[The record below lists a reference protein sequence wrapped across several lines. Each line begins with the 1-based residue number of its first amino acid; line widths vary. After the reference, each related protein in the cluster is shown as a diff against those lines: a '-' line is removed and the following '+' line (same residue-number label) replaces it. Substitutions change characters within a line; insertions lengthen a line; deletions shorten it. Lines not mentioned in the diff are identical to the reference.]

1 MKFSEKWLREW
12 VDPALS
18 TQQLADQLTMAG
30 LEVDAIV
37 PAGAKVSGVVVGLV
51 LEVARHPDAERLSV
65 CRVSDGAAEYQV
77 VCGATNVRAGLRVPF
92 AREGAELPGLKI
104 KRASLRGVESC
115 GMLCSADELGIESR
129 VDGLLELPADAP
141 LGEDVVALL
150 DLDDQVIELGLTPNR
165 GDCLSIAGLAREVA
179 ALNRIEQRAPHAA
192 AVPATITDAL
202 DVTLAAPAACP
213 RYAGRVIHGVD
224 IGRPSPLWLQE
235 RLRRAGVR
243 SIDAVV
249 DVTNYVLLELGQPL
263 HAFDLRKLGGH
274 ITVRMAHPGEKLV
287 LLDGSE
293 RVLHP
298 DMLVIADNDGAV
310 ALAGIM
316 GGQHTA
322 VGEHTRDIFLES
334 AFFSPGAMAGKARSL
349 GMHTDA
355 SHRYERGVD
364 FRLQVAAIERAT
376 QLLLDIAG
384 GQAGPV
390 VLASAEE
397 HLPALN
403 AIQLRAERLDTMLGV
418 SLPSGEVE
426 DILSRLGLGVE
437 RHGAGWLVQPPSFRF
452 DIRIE
457 VDLIEEIA
465 RVHGYDRMPV
475 RVQSAAVPIRPRSE
489 AQHSLAAWRHRLN
502 ALGYQEAI
510 TYSFVEPRIQA
521 LLDPER
527 TPVAVANPI
536 SADMAVMRTT
546 LWAGLIKAAQFNQN
560 RQQRSL
566 RLFESGLRF
575 LPGPDGLEQRLAVA
589 GVACGDRGQEG
600 WASPGGALDF
610 FDLKGDVEALLDI
623 DPAATQYAFEPA
635 THPALH
641 PGQSVLLRR
650 EGEPLGYLGALH
662 PELLKQFDLQGPV
675 YLFELDFALASK
687 KNLPSFKGLS
697 KFPEVRRDIAIVLD
711 EEVSG
716 ARVLEAARQAAGELL
731 VNLKLFD
738 VYRGQG
744 IDKAKKSIALGVV
757 LQHRE
762 RTLTD
767 EEVNATMD
775 RMVAALAEQCGA
787 ALRY

>member
-1 MKFSEKWLREW
+1 
-12 VDPALS
+12 
-18 TQQLADQLTMAG
+18 
-30 LEVDAIV
+30 
-37 PAGAKVSGVVVGLV
+37 
-51 LEVARHPDAERLSV
+51 
-65 CRVSDGAAEYQV
+65 
-77 VCGATNVRAGLRVPF
+77 
-92 AREGAELPGLKI
+92 
-104 KRASLRGVESC
+104 
-115 GMLCSADELGIESR
+115 
-129 VDGLLELPADAP
+129 
-141 LGEDVVALL
+141 
-150 DLDDQVIELGLTPNR
+150 
-165 GDCLSIAGLAREVA
+165 
-179 ALNRIEQRAPHAA
+179 
-192 AVPATITDAL
+192 
-202 DVTLAAPAACP
+202 
-213 RYAGRVIHGVD
+213 
-224 IGRPSPLWLQE
+224 
-235 RLRRAGVR
+235 
-243 SIDAVV
+243 
-249 DVTNYVLLELGQPL
+249 
-263 HAFDLRKLGGH
+263 
-274 ITVRMAHPGEKLV
+274 
-287 LLDGSE
+287 
-293 RVLHP
+293 
-298 DMLVIADNDGAV
+298 
-310 ALAGIM
+310 
-316 GGQHTA
+316 

-334 AFFSPGAMAGKARSL
+334 AFFSPSAMAGKARSL

-364 FRLQVAAIERAT
+364 FQLQVAAIERAT
-376 QLLLDIAG
+376 QLLLDIVG

-403 AIQLRAERLDTMLGV
+403 AIPLRAERLDTMLGV
-418 SLPSGEVE
+418 SLPSADVE
-426 DILSRLGLGVE
+426 DILRRLGLAVE
-437 RHGAGWLVQPPSFRF
+437 RHGAGWLVRPPSFRF

-475 RVQSAAVPIRPRSE
+475 RVQSAVVPIRPRAE
-489 AQHSLAAWRHRLN
+489 AQHTLAAWRHRLN

-521 LLDPER
+521 LLDPDCP
-527 TPVAVANPI
+527 PVAVANPI

-575 LPGPDGLEQRLAVA
+575 LPGPGGLEQRLAVA
-589 GVACGDRGQEG
+589 GIACGDRAQEG
-600 WASPGGALDF
+600 WASQGGALDF

-623 DPAATQYAFEPA
+623 EPTSAQYAFVPA

-650 EGEPLGYLGALH
+650 EDEPLGFLGALH

-697 KFPEVRRDIAIVLD
+697 KFPEVRRDIAIVL
-711 EEVSG
+711 EEDVSG
-716 ARVLEAARQAAGELL
+716 ARVLETARQAAGELL

-744 IDKAKKSIALGVV
+744 IDTAKKSMALGVV

-775 RMVAALAEQCGA
+775 RMVAALADQCGA

>member
-1 MKFSEKWLREW
+1 
-12 VDPALS
+12 
-18 TQQLADQLTMAG
+18 
-30 LEVDAIV
+30 
-37 PAGAKVSGVVVGLV
+37 
-51 LEVARHPDAERLSV
+51 
-65 CRVSDGAAEYQV
+65 
-77 VCGATNVRAGLRVPF
+77 
-92 AREGAELPGLKI
+92 
-104 KRASLRGVESC
+104 
-115 GMLCSADELGIESR
+115 
-129 VDGLLELPADAP
+129 
-141 LGEDVVALL
+141 
-150 DLDDQVIELGLTPNR
+150 VIELGLTPNR

-179 ALNRIEQRAPHAA
+179 ALNRIEQRPPRAGV
-192 AVPATITDAL
+192 VPATISDAL

-213 RYAGRVIHGVD
+213 RYAARVIHGVD
-224 IGRPSPLWLQE
+224 IAKPSPLWLQE

-274 ITVRMAHPGEKLV
+274 ITVRMAHAGEKLV

-293 RVLHP
+293 RELRP

-334 AFFSPGAMAGKARSL
+334 AFFSPSAMAGKARSL

-364 FRLQVAAIERAT
+364 FQLQVAAIERAT
-376 QLLLDIAG
+376 QLLLDIVG

-390 VLASAEE
+390 VLASSEE
-397 HLPALN
+397 HLPELN
-403 AIQLRAERLDTMLGV
+403 AIHLRAERLDTMLGV
-418 SLPSGEVE
+418 SLPSAEVE
-426 DILSRLGLGVE
+426 DILRRLGLGVE
-437 RHGAGWLVQPPSFRF
+437 RHGAGWLVRPPSFRF

-475 RVQSAAVPIRPRSE
+475 RVQSAAVPIRPRPE
-489 AQHSLAAWRHRLN
+489 AQHTLAAWRHRLN

-510 TYSFVEPRIQA
+510 TYSFVEPRILA

-527 TPVAVANPI
+527 PPVAVANPI

-589 GVACGDRGQEG
+589 GIACGDRTQEG
-600 WASPGGALDF
+600 WASQGGALDF

-623 DPAATQYAFEPA
+623 EPTAAQYAFEAA

-641 PGQSVLLRR
+641 PGQSVLLRAR
-650 EGEPLGYLGALH
+650 GRTAR
-662 PELLKQFDLQGPV
+662 
-675 YLFELDFALASK
+675 LAW
-687 KNLPSFKGLS
+687 
-697 KFPEVRRDIAIVLD
+697 
-711 EEVSG
+711 
-716 ARVLEAARQAAGELL
+716 ARCTR
-731 VNLKLFD
+731 
-738 VYRGQG
+738 
-744 IDKAKKSIALGVV
+744 S
-757 LQHRE
+757 
-762 RTLTD
+762 
-767 EEVNATMD
+767 
-775 RMVAALAEQCGA
+775 C
-787 ALRY
+787 